1 MGPIT
6 RLQFS
11 TIDAISSLFL
21 DQWLHYYTV
30 NILANFVSDKLDGG
44 LETNQ
49 PAMVI
54 VSCRQLREKLNVL
67 IQLLYRNMMQYD
79 ALASLGAAGL
89 MDIHALA
96 QWISKLLVKTHEV
109 YVIRNTISLS
119 AFSDNEFLVIF
130 R

>member
-1 MGPIT
+1 
-6 RLQFS
+6 
-11 TIDAISSLFL
+11 
-21 DQWLHYYTV
+21 
-30 NILANFVSDKLDGG
+30 
-44 LETNQ
+44 
-49 PAMVI
+49 
-54 VSCRQLREKLNVL
+54 
-67 IQLLYRNMMQYD
+67 MMQYD